1 MAQEKEFFAF
11 ISVKRYNFPTANR
24 WSCSNVVLHR
34 SSSGASLVTLWL
46 SYRTLKWIRSIFLD
60 EPSDRS
66 ASGCLFPK
74 GIKKAERE
82 EDSKFLRRYA
92 PLMNINSLA
101 HETDFVASRRYVL
114 ETMNLCFNNMFN

>member
-1 MAQEKEFFAF
+1 MSYDIF
-11 ISVKRYNFPTANR
+11 ICYKQKGLRVIICWYIT
-24 WSCSNVVLHR
+24 NVLLRPSFGVP
-34 SSSGASLVTLWL
+34 LVHLWL
-46 SYRTLKWIRSIFLD
+46 SFGPLKWIRSVFLD